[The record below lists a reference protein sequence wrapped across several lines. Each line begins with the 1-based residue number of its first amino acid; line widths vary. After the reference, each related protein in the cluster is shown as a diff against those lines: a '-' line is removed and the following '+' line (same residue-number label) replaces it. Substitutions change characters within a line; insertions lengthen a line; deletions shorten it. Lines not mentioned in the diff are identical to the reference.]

1 MLGYVSMI
9 SNYRIA
15 QTADLDSIY
24 EFAFRRLKSDNN
36 QTNEMDLMMLVWES
50 RFRKESL
57 EHHLKLGWSFV
68 GFDPESQRLTGF
80 FIGQPMLFFQGQ
92 TQTLWV
98 EYLLA
103 EDSTVE
109 NQLLEITYKLARDKH
124 FQRVVFDHY
133 LQSKLE
139 KLNQRVQINEPL
151 VWVKTTK

>member
-24 EFAFRRLKSDNN
+24 DFAFQRLKSEND
-36 QTNEMDLMMLVWES
+36 QIVEIELMMKVWES

-57 EHHLKLGWSFV
+57 EHYLKLGWSFV
-68 GFDPESQRLTGF
+68 GHNPETQLLTGF
-80 FIGQPMLFFQGQ
+80 FIAQPLLFYQGH
-92 TQTLWV
+92 TQSLWV

-103 EDSTVE
+103 ENILVE

-124 FQRVVFDHY
+124 FQRVLFDQH
-133 LQSKLE
+133 LQLKLE
-139 KLNQRVQINEPL
+139 NLNQRVQINEPV